1 MLLLLI
7 TALLLNRLTGTPHET
22 NFNEK
27 GFLKDVTFLDREI
40 SKKYQVNDQSYNL
53 SIVREI

>member
-1 MLLLLI
+1 LLLLLI

-27 GFLKDVTFLDREI
+27 GFLKDVSFLDREI
-40 SKKYQVNDQSYNL
+40 SKKY
-53 SIVREI
+53 